1 MKKTYRSILIL
12 VTLIIFLIM
21 CLIKAKT
28 IGNLIIEYS
37 LLFLTSYYP
46 VSFIFFII
54 SSLFISYDLIGKVN
68 KIIPINASKIYIF
81 LLSLISGFPSGAKY
95 TKDLLMN
102 KTISYN
108 EAKKIIM
115 FAHFPNP
122 LFVLGVIGNIVGRIL
137 SKNILLS
144 VILSNLIICI
154 FIKEKSIIMN
164 EKISE
169 KDFTDNLT
177 NSIKSSFETIMMVYG
192 ISLFFYL
199 WFALITNIIPCSPI
213 IYVLLAG
220 LFDLT
225 KGVFATV
232 MISSDIL
239 KSILILIFISFG
251 GISIHMQVKSIL
263 SDNRLYL
270 EYIKGRFIG
279 TFLAI
284 IIFFI
289 LS

>member
-1 MKKTYRSILIL
+1 
-12 VTLIIFLIM
+12 
-21 CLIKAKT
+21 
-28 IGNLIIEYS
+28 
-37 LLFLTSYYP
+37 
-46 VSFIFFII
+46 
-54 SSLFISYDLIGKVN
+54 
-68 KIIPINASKIYIF
+68 
-81 LLSLISGFPSGAKY
+81 
-95 TKDLLMN
+95 
-102 KTISYN
+102 
-108 EAKKIIM
+108 
-115 FAHFPNP
+115 
-122 LFVLGVIGNIVGRIL
+122 
-137 SKNILLS
+137 
-144 VILSNLIICI
+144 
-154 FIKEKSIIMN
+154 
-164 EKISE
+164 
-169 KDFTDNLT
+169 
-177 NSIKSSFETIMMVYG
+177 MVYG

-239 KSILILIFISFG
+239 KSILIIIFISFG

-279 TFLAI
+279 TFLSV

-289 LS
+289 VI